1 MQSLDRFQRSQVWGA
16 CLPCVQAPALPLVI
30 AQISRGALP
39 LYGVGLVSVCDTFD
53 LFTTSSIIRGGVP
66 LDCSSTVRRLSLLGS
81 SWLGGQL
88 STVCALHAS
97 HSESLRNATIC
108 PPCSLWL
115 VIPFEEQGSKYAPLR
130 SSESPSALF
139 YEKSSEKLPSGFA
152 VSCPFICI
160 AAKVPA

>member
-53 LFTTSSIIRGGVP
+53 RFSTASIIRGGVP
-66 LDCSSTVRRLSLLGS
+66 LDSSSTVRRLSPLGS

-97 HSESLRNATIC
+97 RSESLRNAAVC
-108 PPCSLWL
+108 PPCSLGL

-130 SSESPSALF
+130 SSESSSAFFIDSENSDLLF
-139 YEKSSEKLPSGFA
+139 YAFGMFG
-152 VSCPFICI
+152 
-160 AAKVPA
+160 